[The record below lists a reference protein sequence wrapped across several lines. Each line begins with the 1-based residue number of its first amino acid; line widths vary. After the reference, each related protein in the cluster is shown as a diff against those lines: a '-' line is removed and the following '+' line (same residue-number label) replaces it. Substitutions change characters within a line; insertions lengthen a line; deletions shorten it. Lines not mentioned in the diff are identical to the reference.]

1 MDALLV
7 LFWASFLCLTI
18 SLITLTFPAIYPR
31 KYIKNGS
38 KRIQIISLIIYI
50 IICLVAIMLYGFG
63 EINITFGE
71 IKVAIMVIPV
81 VACILFSAFLYYP
94 LTRFLVRTNI
104 EDQSTMDIL
113 LTQLF
118 KCSFSDKDGSK
129 SALNT
134 LEAFIHDNKEFITQ
148 YDLLVYL
155 SEYINQS
162 QYSINSKPD
171 EHFIGCVLDRCNQ
184 VKHDIDTFSPTPFPN
199 VGLILSFVLS
209 TILTVLLS
217 IITVIPQ

>member
-1 MDALLV
+1 MNALLV

-50 IICLVAIMLYGFG
+50 IICLVAIVLYGFG

-71 IKVAIMVIPV
+71 IKVASMVIPV
-81 VACILFSAFLYYP
+81 VACILFSVFLYYP

-104 EDQSTMDIL
+104 EDQSTMDML

-134 LEAFIHDNKEFITQ
+134 LEAFIHDNKEFVTQ
-148 YDLLVYL
+148 YGLLVYL

-171 EHFIGCVLDRCNQ
+171 ENIIGCVLDRCNQ
-184 VKHDIDTFSPTPFPN
+184 VKHDIDNFSPTPFPN
-199 VGLILSFVLS
+199 IGLILSFVFS